1 MTTIRRNRAIVL
13 LVRCTKAKIIRRP
26 STQHTHLPRNTTFDD
41 IEWCEAEAISSNSLH
56 GRNQF
61 LHYNLPPRRI
71 IIIGWLRARRAP
83 KQCLSTRRFVK
94 YYGIW
99 RKEMWVH
106 KHIEIKVDEIKLSQ
120 WRCSFNRL
128 YWIGFSYT
136 HKCACVCVWVFVR
149 HTFRSLRHPVNFDWS
164 DRSKFL
170 FTFNQLLCTY
180 LAGTLTKTKSQSI
193 RPRILYNFVI
203 RICQRSNDVDIARTD
218 SFRINFTSEW
228 Y

>member
-1 MTTIRRNRAIVL
+1 MVAFGNLLGYARAYHATLNANRAAWQHCGRIAQSIS
-13 LVRCTKAKIIRRP
+13 LVRVPKPTSSDAQAP
-26 STQHTHLPRNTTFDD
+26 STPISPTEYKFDD

-71 IIIGWLRARRAP
+71 IIIIIGWLRARRVP

-128 YWIGFSYT
+128 YWIGFSCT
-136 HKCACVCVWVFVR
+136 HKCACVCVFGCLCGTHSHRFVI
-149 HTFRSLRHPVNFDWS
+149 
-164 DRSKFL
+164 
-170 FTFNQLLCTY
+170 LL
-180 LAGTLTKTKSQSI
+180 TLTGRIEANSCLLLINCCAHIWLAHWRRRNPNLYGHGYSI
-193 RPRILYNFVI
+193 I
-203 RICQRSNDVDIARTD
+203 S
-218 SFRINFTSEW
+218 
-228 Y
+228 